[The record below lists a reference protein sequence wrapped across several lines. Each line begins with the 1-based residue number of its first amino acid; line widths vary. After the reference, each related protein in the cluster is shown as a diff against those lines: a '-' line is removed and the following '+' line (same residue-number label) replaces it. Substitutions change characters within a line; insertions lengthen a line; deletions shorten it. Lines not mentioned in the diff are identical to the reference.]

1 MIFSSCLTH
10 RSPLGFISTVSSGG
24 AQSEARGFC
33 PQVFYPLKNEV
44 RDSWNSFFL
53 YQHRFFVPKLWQSLF
68 KVRMLSASENWT
80 LTSCWP
86 WLHSI
91 TIQTLFPKFFFPFTF
106 FPPFPEAV
114 AEFGREKDVEAFC
127 QKHRITR
134 LVSSC
139 LTPLENDKH
148 EETKTAW
155 RFDWQP
161 FMSIHYKVRCTPNR
175 RKMWVILN
183 FLKNALRAGFNT
195 VCFGEDYELWVAVKR
210 APLMCRHQKT
220 KPNNSWII

>member
-148 EETKTAW
+148 KETKTAW

-175 RKMWVILN
+175 R
-183 FLKNALRAGFNT
+183 
-195 VCFGEDYELWVAVKR
+195 
-210 APLMCRHQKT
+210 
-220 KPNNSWII
+220 